1 MIRISTG
8 NGSRTICTLALA
20 FWMLAWGAA
29 PDANAACDD
38 GGLRSA
44 DLVIGEAKP
53 IRFKN
58 DIARRASARLPT
70 DEPFDIKVRR
80 AARQAQSFN
89 NQPRY
94 ELAAYELQK
103 LLFDPESEVVPPT
116 ALRSMPL
123 AEFRALDPGADETF
137 GRTGAA
143 LFIVQCWLKGV
154 KPHPESIDEARFA
167 ADPAYA
173 HAISNLNVLTYLI
186 EHKDSNAGNVML
198 AQTDG
203 SVRAWA
209 IDNGVAFES
218 EESDV
223 GAFWK
228 PLRVPAIDPR
238 LHERLKSIDRAT
250 LDRHLGAVA
259 EFTLVDG
266 NWVPRSPG
274 GNLGAMNGVR
284 REGNVLQLGLTRK
297 EIWAVHRR
305 VEALLER
312 VQRGRLALLPP
323 QQN

>member
-1 MIRISTG
+1 M
-8 NGSRTICTLALA
+8 
-20 FWMLAWGAA
+20 
-29 PDANAACDD
+29 
-38 GGLRSA
+38 RSA
-44 DLVIGEAKP
+44 ELVIAEAAP

-58 DIARRASARLPT
+58 DIARRASARIGT
-70 DEPFDIKVRR
+70 DEPFQIKVRR

-94 ELAAYELQK
+94 ELAAYELQR

-116 ALRSMPL
+116 VLRSMPL
-123 AEFRALDPGADETF
+123 DEFRALDPRAGETF
-137 GRTGAA
+137 GGTGAS

-173 HAISNLNVLTYLI
+173 RAISNLNVLTYLI

-203 SVRAWA
+203 AVRAWA

-250 LDRHLGAVA
+250 LDRHLGVVA

-266 NWVPRSPG
+266 NWVPRPPEA
-274 GNLGAMNGVR
+274 NLGAMSGVR

-305 VEALLER
+305 VEALRE
-312 VQRGRLALLPP
+312 
-323 QQN
+323 